1 MNRALIG
8 WNVALTLLCGY
19 LLYANWST
27 RGGNASFPADQ
38 SAPSNGSFRMAYFEM
53 DSIAAN
59 FEMVKELKTE
69 MSKREDAIKSE
80 LDRLGKS
87 MQQKLSYY
95 QQQAS
100 AGSLTQEQSDAASR
114 EMRTLDD
121 NMKSRQQALESE
133 YSDYVLRRQNEIK
146 TRIEEFLREYNKK
159 SRYSYIV
166 SYEPGLF
173 YYKDSAHNITR
184 TLIEGLNS
192 QYKSQSK

>member
-1 MNRALIG
+1 MNRASIA
-8 WNVALTLLCGY
+8 WNVVLTLICGY
-19 LLYANWST
+19 MLFQHWSV
-27 RGGNASFPADQ
+27 GGAKASSPAARLNAAAGD
-38 SAPSNGSFRMAYFEM
+38 FRMAYFEM

-59 FEMVKELKTE
+59 FEMVKELKLE
-69 MSKREDAIKSE
+69 MNKREDAIKSE

-114 EMRTLDD
+114 EMRNMDD

-146 TRIEEFLREYNKK
+146 TRIEEYLKEYNKN
-159 SRYSYIV
+159 SQYSYIV

-173 YYKDSAHNITR
+173 YYKDTAHNITR

-192 QYKSQSK
+192 QYKSQKK